1 MNESKWRKF
10 ILSEAVTTTVKDVTF
25 DILKDT
31 FKNKYQK
38 LKTSSVSGGRKLYND
53 PVAFPGAT
61 GMTYISDDVA
71 LERWKN
77 KHTEFS
83 NSEIIL
89 DPDSKEWFNLVQIPD
104 IKKDYDE
111 RYKGIGDYY
120 DKKRPGEFTGD

>member
-71 LERWKN
+71 LEKWKN
-77 KHTEFS
+77 KHIEFS

>member
-25 DILKDT
+25 DILKNT

-38 LKTSSVSGGRKLYND
+38 LKDGVPGGRKLYDD

-61 GMTYISDDVA
+61 GMTYILDDVA
-71 LERWKN
+71 LERWKS

-120 DKKRPGEFTGD
+120 NKKPGQYTGD